1 MDMGD
6 GESAVSWLR
15 SDTQTEPQMLEI
27 RGSKSIISAL
37 GMMKDGTAVIGE
49 EACQIADPMALHLR
63 FKSRYLREP
72 QLISGYIEQF
82 AKVLVDDLR
91 KSGRMPEGANVRC
104 AIGCPSGWNGQTRRA
119 YANLF
124 GKAGFP
130 ERARG
135 VRIARGVPLFAR
147 IGRTA
152 HVQRAAG

>member
-1 MDMGD
+1 MSEREDYRELTPEEIKQQNDEREAELLEAIKPVEAPVMEFFGVDMGD

-72 QLISGYIEQF
+72 QS
-82 AKVLVDDLR
+82 D
-91 KSGRMPEGANVRC
+91 
-104 AIGCPSGWNGQTRRA
+104 
-119 YANLF
+119 F
-124 GKAGFP
+124 G
-130 ERARG
+130 
-135 VRIARGVPLFAR
+135 L
-147 IGRTA
+147 
-152 HVQRAAG
+152 H